1 MALCKERRD
10 EIIIAVATNGNVGTG
25 DPLVTREMIAATRH
39 EEAKASAAL
48 CPPRIE
54 LRPPPECK
62 DLNSCATMLSKSPR
76 RSIIFTEDNP

>member
-1 MALCKERRD
+1 MALCKERGD